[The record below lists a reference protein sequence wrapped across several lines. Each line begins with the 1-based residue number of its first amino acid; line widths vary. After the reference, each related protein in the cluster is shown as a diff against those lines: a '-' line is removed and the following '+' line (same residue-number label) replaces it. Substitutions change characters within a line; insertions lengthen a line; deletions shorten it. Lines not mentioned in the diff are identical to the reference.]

1 MTGYTQKH
9 GKGWRYRI
17 EFDPNPNGKRKTISK
32 SGFKKESEA
41 KKALIK
47 KLNEINDGK
56 YIEDNGLTVEEYL
69 KEWLESYK
77 NNIALSTYKRY
88 EEFCNSISKGLE
100 EQELQKLTPVAI
112 QKFYSSLSPGLSNST
127 ILRLHSCLI

>member
-56 YIEDNGLTVEEYL
+56 YIEDNGLTV
-69 KEWLESYK
+69 K
-77 NNIALSTYKRY
+77 NNLFICSIVAPLLSVIQ
-88 EEFCNSISKGLE
+88 FIIS
-100 EQELQKLTPVAI
+100 V
-112 QKFYSSLSPGLSNST
+112 SLSVKC
-127 ILRLHSCLI
+127 I